1 MNMRGSGAA
10 EIKEASR
17 PKTRDRRLNSCGT
30 TQIGAQRPLK
40 ALTRQTSG
48 DFPARPP
55 GSIRRAARAPFPPP
69 GAAPSLTRVL
79 FPISGFLDITDI
91 LCSFSGFVKCPKNFA
106 RFFEALSRTRDTN
119 GGQSAKHSKNGLR
132 DSRFP
137 AAPPPYNGSTA
148 YG

>member
-55 GSIRRAARAPFPPP
+55 GSIRRAAHAPFPPP
-69 GAAPSLTRVL
+69 GALCAVL
-79 FPISGFLDITDI
+79 GTGTLPNLR
-91 LCSFSGFVKCPKNFA
+91 FSGYYRYSMLFFGFCQVPQKLCALFRSAVPHARHERRAIRKTFKKRPAGFA
-106 RFFEALSRTRDTN
+106 FSC
-119 GGQSAKHSKNGLR
+119 G
-132 DSRFP
+132 DS
-137 AAPPPYNGSTA
+137 SV
-148 YG
+148 